1 MGLREENSCFKK
13 RFGRREPDPS
23 MLSCSN
29 WLRYYSYFRNT
40 RSALGTVSQQG
51 GDSFPCFWAEQEQE
65 KKNEKEKLEARNVAP
80 GCSGDRNSASFVRR
94 AQKSVEIQ
102 HS

>member
-1 MGLREENSCFKK
+1 VGILFHVFGLS
-13 RFGRREPDPS
+13 
-23 MLSCSN
+23 
-29 WLRYYSYFRNT
+29 RN
-40 RSALGTVSQQG
+40 RK
-51 GDSFPCFWAEQEQE
+51 